1 MTEVQVKPI
10 KTFPITGRMLCLTEA
25 AGTLTGGTQK
35 DGSPLA
41 RNFSSG
47 AVALQ
52 EKDGACAVA
61 PIDLHA
67 AVDFAECV
75 IEGNARAA
83 TEPGAI
89 LILATALVAIVQSW
103 PVPAT
108 PGQAAAAE
116 VA

>member
-1 MTEVQVKPI
+1 MTDILVKPI
-10 KTFPITGRMLCLTEA
+10 KTFPVSGRMLCLTEE
-25 AGTLTGGTQK
+25 AGTVTGGAHK
-35 DGSPLA
+35 DGSPLV

-52 EKDGACAVA
+52 NKDGACAVA

-67 AVDFAECV
+67 AVEFAECV
-75 IEGNARAA
+75 IEGNARAS

-89 LILATALVAIVQSW
+89 LVLATALVAVVQSW

-108 PGQAAAAE
+108 PGHVAAAE
-116 VA
+116 AA